1 MSLITRVPAIGA
13 AFAAAVLLAGCA
25 ATATLPVV
33 GEVGVR
39 TGSDAE
45 QATKPRPSPS
55 TVATTTSPSSL
66 TDLQNQFTQIV
77 QQATPSVVELQTP
90 GQGEGSGVV
99 FDGRGD
105 IVTNA
110 HVVEGFSTVTVRSS
124 AGTQHQAQ
132 LLGSD
137 AAQDVAVVRT
147 DATPDLRPATF
158 ADSAQLKVGDIVLAI
173 GSPYGLQTTV
183 TEGVVSALDRSQQSD
198 DREPGTRRTPGSPGT
213 GETPGSTSN
222 SGATTLDGLVQ
233 TSAPINPGNSGGALL
248 DLQGHVVGIPTLAA
262 QGADG
267 LGFAI
272 ASSRV
277 VSTANRLLQG
287 R

>member
-1 MSLITRVPAIGA
+1 MRVITRLPAIGA
-13 AFAAAVLLAGCA
+13 ACAAVVLLAGCA
-25 ATATLPVV
+25 ASARLPVV

-39 TGSDAE
+39 TGSDAA
-45 QATKPRPSPS
+45 QATKPQPSPG
-55 TVATTTSPSSL
+55 TVATATSPSSL

-110 HVVEGFSTVTVRSS
+110 HVVEDFSTVTVRSS

-132 LLGSD
+132 LVGTD
-137 AAQDVAVVRT
+137 ATQDLAVVRT
-147 DATPDLRPATF
+147 DAGTDLRPATF
-158 ADSAQLKVGDIVLAI
+158 GNSGQLKVGDIVLAI
-173 GSPYGLQTTV
+173 GSPYGLQGTV
-183 TEGVVSALDRSQQSD
+183 TEGVVSALGRTQQAD
-198 DREPGTRRTPGSPGT
+198 PREPGTRRTPSSPGT
-213 GETPGSTSN
+213 GRTPGSTPD
-222 SGATTLDGLVQ
+222 GGGPTLDGLVQ
-233 TSAPINPGNSGGALL
+233 TSAPINPGNSGGALV
-248 DLQGHVVGIPTLAA
+248 DLQGHVVGIPTLGA
-262 QGADG
+262 QGSDG

-277 VSTANRLLQG
+277 VTTANRLLQG

>member
-1 MSLITRVPAIGA
+1 MSLITRLRAIGA
-13 AFAAAVLLAGCA
+13 ACAAAVLLAGCA
-25 ATATLPVV
+25 VSAKLPVV

-39 TGSDAE
+39 TGSDAG
-45 QATKPRPSPS
+45 QAAKPQPSPGK
-55 TVATTTSPSSL
+55 VATTTSPTSL
-66 TDLQNQFTQIV
+66 TDLQSQFTQIV

-99 FDGRGD
+99 LDGRGD

-110 HVVEGFSTVTVRSS
+110 HVVEDFSTVTVRSS

-137 AAQDVAVVRT
+137 STQDLAVVRT

-173 GSPYGLQTTV
+173 GSPYGLQSTV
-183 TEGVVSALDRSQQSD
+183 TEGVVSALGRSQQSD
-198 DREPGTRRTPGSPGT
+198 DREPGTRRTPSSPGT
-213 GETPGSTSN
+213 GQTPGSRCS
-222 SGATTLDGLVQ
+222 SGGATLDGLVQ
-233 TSAPINPGNSGGALL
+233 TSAPINPGNSGGALV

-272 ASSRV
+272 PSSRV
-277 VSTANRLLQG
+277 VNTADRLLRG